1 MICDMLPTITEDVG
15 SHGGR
20 DSATSNEGANVE
32 DMLLSMLDERDRLME
47 GLREAQEQLS
57 LTKARLAETERE
69 RDKLQNQLASALP
82 PILLE
87 HLEGLVARHER
98 SLRMTVVKRHTHSSN
113 AASSAPDGSQYSP
126 SATDMIPV
134 EVDGSSVGYIGGSVP
149 GNCSPSGT
157 GLSSEAEVLKAL
169 KSLFEHHKALD
180 EKVHDRLRAA
190 QNKVSDLEAELDATR
205 SLVYARPTERENQQ
219 VESRET
225 QTERSLT
232 ATQSPESEIR
242 FGLDSSKQVTSPTA
256 TTIPVTPFAA
266 SGLSASSSASSALS
280 AAAAAAEAVNRVKE
294 LQQSLEQ
301 KSTELLMARRQ
312 IIELTSQSRE
322 ATDALGFARNELKRT
337 TEQLEEK
344 AKTLHSRLESTEEEL
359 LQARHQAGNQ
369 ARHYVVATDT
379 STDEEAQDDGSGA
392 QPNTGRPIESSGEE
406 NVNRDALASDVM
418 TDDDGSSLMNGSTET
433 EDKLRQLPRM
443 KTGKLSRYRA
453 IGDSIVLEDRLR
465 ELADEVD
472 ELQHELSRARDREF
486 MNEEHISRLSST
498 VDQLLLESNERLK
511 AHLQERMLSLEQKQE
526 LTGEIERIRHQ
537 LDTVIGEK
545 ECGLVTANRLR
556 RQLSELAAALRH
568 TQAQLVTAQST
579 AAAANAA
586 ILAMTRASA
595 EHPNVVMTVRPDP
608 TQETITNLT
617 PINQKVRTPPNKPNF
632 FVFPMRFITLTE
644 DVVQGTDIGM
654 TYQVPAQTVPNLW
667 ISPISTEASTTAYTT
682 PGINYSVPSTSLEN
696 FNEQVAHELNSYL
709 LSQVGYQMT
718 DDKFPPCSDD
728 TNQPLNQLAK
738 LIRNSV
744 EEPAQ
749 PVQYDGTGTSDAQ
762 SLAYMLQTQL
772 DAINSEIQQI
782 QQEKENTE
790 MRAEQLAHR
799 VQSESDV
806 SIDASNRR
814 PYISRGMPQTVQ
826 NQLLD
831 TGSGPDRS
839 RPDRSD
845 ESARPDGGQ
854 FGHLRHSGTAH
865 GYHLHTPGPRHEYPM
880 DREQQRLGYSLQPR
894 SVPVTDSQMQ
904 PHLVM
909 RPIPGY
915 PGVGPTE
922 PLRITTT
929 SSRES
934 ERKKSIFGT
943 LGRMFKKPSTTS
955 TDETYGMKSDAT
967 GTGQSSQPSTT
978 TVAWSHPYPN
988 SFVMESCFHPH
999 LHTHSPYYTHPLHL
1013 YPCNPKLITQHS
1025 RMAYPGKFPTQASNI
1040 WPTEIMPSYVG
1051 PIEHFPHHM
1060 HPLGQYLQDGPS
1072 RYSPRPISQ
1081 HQFMTSTRQTR
1092 GRIRGEVPGSTG
1104 AATTGG
1110 GVSGSID
1117 VRRMENVV
1125 QPSSGFIPSER
1136 IEASNRGG
1144 TLPAEDRMVKP
1155 IEETAYK
1162 SSKDILEATMQA
1174 QKPFASWTGPILV
1187 AWLEC
1192 WVGMPAWYVAACR
1205 ANIKSGAV
1213 LASLSDQDIQRELGI
1228 SNPLHRLKLRL
1239 AVQEMLA
1246 YTASVTNMSEATSTD
1261 PLSRSM
1267 ARLHLAPPLIQG
1279 ELNHEWVG
1287 NTWLPSL
1294 GLAQYRPA
1302 FMECLVDARMLS
1314 HLTKRDLRVHL
1325 KMVDQFHRL
1334 SLYYG
1339 IMCLKR
1345 MDYDQTELEKR
1356 RDACASTDTDL
1367 LVWTNDRVIRW
1378 VKQIGLDEF
1387 AENLV
1392 DSGVHGGWMALD
1404 PDFNIETLATIMQIP
1419 SANHQARQ
1427 LIEKH
1432 LSKLLIPYRS
1442 SIRSDLISSP
1452 KPLPQESTAIAWMKS
1467 GEHPEHGYYDNQ
1479 PDSQKTTSL
1488 NTDWG
1493 RREPVEVDTDV
1504 PPPIPVRSQAPRQPM
1519 QRAPGM
1525 AQDYRVQQTT
1535 SQQKITS
1542 PKMRASNQNYTDMIG
1557 GPISNSTQPQ
1567 PTHGRQNIVSANR

>member
-57 LTKARLAETERE
+57 LTKARLAEAERE

-82 PILLE
+82 PDVVLLTKRLTDIEEQLSERTEEVNGLKAERNNTKILLE

-225 QTERSLT
+225 QTERSFT
-232 ATQSPESEIR
+232 TTQSPESEIR
-242 FGLDSSKQVTSPTA
+242 FGLESSKQVRFQSYPFITSTVRTVTSPTA
-256 TTIPVTPFAA
+256 TTIPVTPFAP

-337 TEQLEEK
+337 TEQLEKVQRDNRELELQRADQENKATTFEHRYLKAQREVTVAQETVDKLQTDLTIKMTQLKRFEEK

-392 QPNTGRPIESSGEE
+392 QPNTDRPIESSGEE
-406 NVNRDALASDVM
+406 NVNRDALTSDVM
-418 TDDDGSSLMNGSTET
+418 MDDDGSGLMNGSTET
-433 EDKLRQLPRM
+433 EDKLRHLSRM
-443 KTGKLSRYRA
+443 KTGKISRYRA

-617 PINQKVRTPPNKPNF
+617 PANQKVSF
-632 FVFPMRFITLTE
+632 LLLSFIT
-644 DVVQGTDIGM
+644 G
-654 TYQVPAQTVPNLW
+654 
-667 ISPISTEASTTAYTT
+667 STEASATAYTT

-738 LIRNSV
+738 LIRNSI

-772 DAINSEIQQI
+772 DAINSEIQLI

-806 SIDASNRR
+806 SIEASNRR

-831 TGSGPDRS
+831 TGSGPDRG

-845 ESARPDGGQ
+845 EPARPDGGQ
-854 FGHLRHSGTAH
+854 YNVNPDRIQPTDQARPGFDRGLLLPRGPRTPMIQPGTNLCTQSERMNTEEDCTKQQQRPITCPQFGHLGHSGTAH

-880 DREQQRLGYSLQPR
+880 ERGQQRLGYSLQPR

-904 PHLVM
+904 PHMVM

-1072 RYSPRPISQ
+1072 RYSPRPVSQ

-1117 VRRMENVV
+1117 ARRMENVV
-1125 QPSSGFIPSER
+1125 QPHSGFIPSER
-1136 IEASNRGG
+1136 IEG
-1144 TLPAEDRMVKP
+1144 T
-1155 IEETAYK
+1155 
-1162 SSKDILEATMQA
+1162 
-1174 QKPFASWTGPILV
+1174 
-1187 AWLEC
+1187 
-1192 WVGMPAWYVAACR
+1192 
-1205 ANIKSGAV
+1205 IKK
-1213 LASLSDQDIQRELGI
+1213 I
-1228 SNPLHRLKLRL
+1228 
-1239 AVQEMLA
+1239 
-1246 YTASVTNMSEATSTD
+1246 
-1261 PLSRSM
+1261 
-1267 ARLHLAPPLIQG
+1267 
-1279 ELNHEWVG
+1279 
-1287 NTWLPSL
+1287 
-1294 GLAQYRPA
+1294 A
-1302 FMECLVDARMLS
+1302 F
-1314 HLTKRDLRVHL
+1314 
-1325 KMVDQFHRL
+1325 
-1334 SLYYG
+1334 
-1339 IMCLKR
+1339 
-1345 MDYDQTELEKR
+1345 
-1356 RDACASTDTDL
+1356 
-1367 LVWTNDRVIRW
+1367 
-1378 VKQIGLDEF
+1378 
-1387 AENLV
+1387 
-1392 DSGVHGGWMALD
+1392 
-1404 PDFNIETLATIMQIP
+1404 
-1419 SANHQARQ
+1419 
-1427 LIEKH
+1427 
-1432 LSKLLIPYRS
+1432 
-1442 SIRSDLISSP
+1442 
-1452 KPLPQESTAIAWMKS
+1452 
-1467 GEHPEHGYYDNQ
+1467 
-1479 PDSQKTTSL
+1479 
-1488 NTDWG
+1488 
-1493 RREPVEVDTDV
+1493 
-1504 PPPIPVRSQAPRQPM
+1504 
-1519 QRAPGM
+1519 
-1525 AQDYRVQQTT
+1525 
-1535 SQQKITS
+1535 
-1542 PKMRASNQNYTDMIG
+1542 
-1557 GPISNSTQPQ
+1557 
-1567 PTHGRQNIVSANR
+1567 